1 MAPAAWGRPLPDR
14 LARCLSRP
22 LEPDPRYDWVR
33 EAVAASLD
41 LSDLGDPKAVG
52 PALQQIVDAENPPL
66 RVFFGKLPGRVV
78 KDHYARKLAEWTDW
92 EHVAHA
98 AHGCPAQSARSSSR
112 RGTEPALDLYSAGR
126 WRTGVSQAN
135 SATSAHACPRWDT
148 GGRNRAQG
156 NFD

>member
-1 MAPAAWGRPLPDR
+1 M
-14 LARCLSRP
+14 
-22 LEPDPRYDWVR
+22 R
-33 EAVAASLD
+33 EAAAASLD

-98 AHGCPAQSARSSSR
+98 AHGCPAQSVRLMNRTRDTPPIR
-112 RGTEPALDLYSAGR
+112 RRRPMHGADRFQLHRNGWQEPFPILQPEGDRAGVGLVQR
-126 WRTGVSQAN
+126 RQVADRREPGQ
-135 SATSAHACPRWDT
+135 
-148 GGRNRAQG
+148 
-156 NFD
+156 

>member
-1 MAPAAWGRPLPDR
+1 LDPEAAAWLRR
-14 LARCLSRP
+14 LGAGPYLTDWPGASAAHS
-22 LEPDPRYDWVR
+22 EPDPRYDGVR

-66 RVFFGKLPGRVV
+66 RVFFGKLPGRVL

-98 AHGCPAQSARSSSR
+98 AHG
-112 RGTEPALDLYSAGR
+112 
-126 WRTGVSQAN
+126 
-135 SATSAHACPRWDT
+135 
-148 GGRNRAQG
+148 
-156 NFD
+156 